1 MYLYRMS
8 NIDLL
13 ASDLILFIKIFRKKI
28 NNEEIMYVRQK
39 AKSIADV

>member
-28 NNEEIMYVRQK
+28 NSEEIMYVRQK